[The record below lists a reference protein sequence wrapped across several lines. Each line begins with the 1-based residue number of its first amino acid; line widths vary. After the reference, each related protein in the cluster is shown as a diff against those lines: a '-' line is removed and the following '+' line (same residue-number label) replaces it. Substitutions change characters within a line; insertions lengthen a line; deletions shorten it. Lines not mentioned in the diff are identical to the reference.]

1 MFVNTNFLLDYFSSF
16 SKNRAIIYAHS
27 VHANPVSTY
36 PVVHCEPFGKY
47 MKDKYADNYLPL
59 LLLIG
64 NGSMTIYDQEFN
76 RGKEVLQRPP
86 AECIE
91 SALNPIE
98 SDVFYFPMTSYF
110 DTIVL
115 SRFQGD
121 RKSQREFYPYN
132 LYQRYRGVFFI
143 KSSSDFDDD
152 RKRMSAFD
160 KAEIFLMRN
169 KQRLKTLRD
178 IKTVSYTHLTLPTT

>member
-115 SRFQGD
+115 FRFQGD

-132 LYQRYRGVFFI
+132 LYQRYRRVFFI

-178 IKTVSYTHLTLPTT
+178 IKKRIVVSY